1 MKKNKLFVMFAVSTL
16 ILGSAVPVAKAF
28 ADAEDTNTETTEVVS
43 DEPAIPEVI
52 ETEDLADEVKVDDN
66 EVEEDFVEET
76 EPITEDTVDEEVN
89 LPPSYEE
96 PVAEEEPKY
105 EYIHGTFEELGL
117 DTKTLYALIA
127 EVEYALNNRHLYA
140 EDLQIPEWEIYDS
153 YGWVVA
159 ENSVIAAY
167 AALENSR
174 WINWDEINSLFN
186 NQIYRLS
193 RISRALVLLEDAET
207 PETPEAQYTTVTIEL
222 RGKDKGELL
231 DTLTFTNKEVGSEL
245 VVEFPHFEG
254 LVTPPNLTITVEED
268 HQLIVCYQTAP
279 VVTDPDPDGNSDN
292 DGEDDSDNGN
302 DDNGEGTDD
311 NVDPDGGNTG
321 GDTDETVDPDN
332 NDTSGGNVNTGN
344 GNDTDASDN
353 TNDTDNESNDN
364 SSSSDNEIKETSKPK
379 EEAKKSDDSSDKL
392 YTDAEGLA
400 KTSLSSEKSGPAAIG
415 FVGAVIATV
424 GALALF
430 FFREKKTKA

>member
-268 HQLIVCYQTAP
+268 HQLIVYYQTAP
-279 VVTDPDPDGNSDN
+279 VVTDP
-292 DGEDDSDNGN
+292 
-302 DDNGEGTDD
+302 
-311 NVDPDGGNTG
+311 DPDGGNTG

-344 GNDTDASDN
+344 GNGTDASDN
-353 TNDTDNESNDN
+353 TDGADKESNDN
-364 SSSSDNEIKETSKPK
+364 SSSSDNEVKETSKPK

>member
-1 MKKNKLFVMFAVSTL
+1 MKKNKLFVSLALTTL
-16 ILGSAVPVAKAF
+16 FLSAAAPVANAF
-28 ADAEDTNTETTEVVS
+28 ADAETVDTEIVEEGTEAVSDDLVVPETPAVEEPSNEAEEPVVEEPIADEDSVDEEPVIDDSEVVEQPGEVDPPAEDTEES
-43 DEPAIPEVI
+43 EPDNEEIPEYMKLARQSYARLN
-52 ETEDLADEVKVDDN
+52 DLADRAATLNDLGI
-66 EVEEDFVEET
+66 ET
-76 EPITEDTVDEEVN
+76 PRFGELRIAYDILSADYLASQATAVA
-89 LPPSYEE
+89 YEE
-96 PVAEEEPKY
+96 LTAA
-105 EYIHGTFEELGL
+105 L
-117 DTKTLYALIA
+117 D
-127 EVEYALNNRHLYA
+127 
-140 EDLQIPEWEIYDS
+140 EIEAYL
-153 YGWVVA
+153 
-159 ENSVIAAY
+159 NSV
-167 AALENSR
+167 ENGQ
-174 WINWDEINSLFN
+174 E
-186 NQIYRLS
+186 Q
-193 RISRALVLLEDAET
+193 
-207 PETPEAQYTTVTIEL
+207 PEAQYTTVVIEL

-268 HQLIVCYQTAP
+268 HQLIVYYQTAP

-364 SSSSDNEIKETSKPK
+364 SSSSDNEVKETSKPK

-415 FVGAVIATV
+415 FVGAVIATI